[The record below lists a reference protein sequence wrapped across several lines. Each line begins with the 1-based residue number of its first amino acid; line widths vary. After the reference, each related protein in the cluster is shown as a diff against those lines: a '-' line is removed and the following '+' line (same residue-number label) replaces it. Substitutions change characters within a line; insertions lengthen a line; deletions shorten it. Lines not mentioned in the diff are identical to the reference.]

1 MSGCYHIYILPKTS
15 LSWYSCDVTSS
26 SPDKELYIVYVPK
39 FNPYGS
45 IYSVLF
51 ESANSMVMY
60 HRAVGTHL
68 GHNNYIDTKLWKI
81 NEKSKIKD
89 LNSIIND

>member
-1 MSGCYHIYILPKTS
+1 MDDIIYKCYPIFHYLGTH
-15 LSWYSCDVTSS
+15 VTGQAHHLI
-26 SPDKELYIVYVPK
+26 KELYIVYVPK

-51 ESANSMVMY
+51 QSANSMVMY

-68 GHNNYIDTKLWKI
+68 GHDNYIYTKLWKI
-81 NEKSKIKD
+81 HEKPKIKD
-89 LNSIIND
+89 LNSSINE